1 MDINYKNKYES
12 IKILSKEENMKFI
25 TNIYYDFV
33 YQDRNPQDYASF
45 FNNNCYYYIDNNLFF
60 NYG

>member
-1 MDINYKNKYES
+1 MDINYKNKYEI

-33 YQDRNPQDYASF
+33 YQDRNP
-45 FNNNCYYYIDNNLFF
+45 
-60 NYG
+60 